1 MAVSDWQTVANSLFG
16 GSLGNLAA
24 GAITGAGYY
33 DQLQSLKNMGTTAQE
48 GAEKLGQDLYSK
60 SQFKPFTVTTGTGA
74 TAGWTPDGNMMTNL
88 SGQEQGIQNQMLS
101 GAQGLFGQALGSTA
115 GREADVYERM
125 RALQRPE
132 EQMAQNALDE
142 KLQAQGRLGIQT
154 AQFGGTPEQ
163 LAQSRAVETAKNQ
176 ASLGAMQQAQAEQM
190 QQYNIGA
197 GMLGGAYTPQ
207 QQLLSN
213 LGAGTN
219 LAQLAQGGQLSG
231 VGYMGELGMSG
242 LDAYLQSQLGAGN
255 LAGQGLSALAGLFA
269 PRQSTIS
276 KDGTTVSGD
285 FDVFSALG
293 NIAGDGWD
301 WLTGNAGVANKY
313 GTNPYSEQTQ
323 MLAEQEAGF

>member
-1 MAVSDWQTVANSLFG
+1 MADGTNTTASDLSTIFKSLFG

-33 DQLQSLKNMGTTAQE
+33 DQLRSLQNMGKTAQA
-48 GAEKLGQDLYSK
+48 GAEALGQDLYSK
-60 SQFKPFTVTTGTGA
+60 AQFKPFTVTTGTGA
-74 TAGWTPDGNMMTNL
+74 TAGWTPQGNMMATL
-88 SGQEQGIQNQMLS
+88 GGQEQAIQNQMLT

-142 KLQAQGRLGIQT
+142 RLQAQGRLGIQT

-163 LAQSRAVETAKNQ
+163 LAQARAVETAKNQ
-176 ASLGAMQQAQAEQM
+176 AALQAMQQAQAEQL
-190 QQYNIGA
+190 QQYNIGS

-207 QQLLSN
+207 QQLLAN

-231 VGYMGELGMSG
+231 VGYLGDLGMAG

-269 PRQSTIS
+269 PRQTTIS
-276 KDGTTVSGD
+276 SGGTTVTGAAD
-285 FDVFSALG
+285 DLQSAWEAFK
-293 NIAGDGWD
+293 N
-301 WLTGNAGVANKY
+301 LTGI
-313 GTNPYSEQTQ
+313 
-323 MLAEQEAGF
+323 